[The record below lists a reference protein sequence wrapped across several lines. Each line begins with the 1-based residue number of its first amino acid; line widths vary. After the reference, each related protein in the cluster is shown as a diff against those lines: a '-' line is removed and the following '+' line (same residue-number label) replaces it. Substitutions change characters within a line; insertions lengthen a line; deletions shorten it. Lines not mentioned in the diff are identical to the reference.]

1 MFLSVPSTP
10 ILSLLCIG
18 FSLGSAALLIAGN
31 LLQKQEP
38 LRCTS
43 KVAGFFLISGLAGI
57 QYLHLGYLLEQ
68 TAGAHSVVYLLL
80 LYSIAPCFYFYSR
93 RLLNAEAGYRRRDSL
108 HALPLLACLALPY
121 NLALPAAF
129 LFGSGYLL
137 WLTKTVYSL
146 RRQRQRFHL
155 ELLALA
161 TLFAIAV
168 AVILL
173 GFIWPLLNE
182 ADFIRAYSILI
193 GLAFFAV
200 TLTLLRFPSITA
212 DVSEAVQAAY
222 AETTLK
228 NVDKAA
234 TLSKLNTLMQKDKL
248 YTLETL
254 NLAMLAEQLGLSQ
267 HQLSELINTEFQQGF
282 SRYIRQ
288 QRIDEAKRLL
298 LSEPNSSVLSI
309 GLSVGFSTQSNFY
322 AAFRD
327 ITGVAPGQYRKNHG
341 SNPNQPER

>member
-1 MFLSVPSTP
+1 MFFP
-10 ILSLLCIG
+10 IPNLPIIPLLFIG

-38 LRCTS
+38 LRFAS
-43 KVAGFFLISGLAGI
+43 KVAGFFLISALTAI

-68 TAGAHSVVYLLL
+68 SAGVHSLLYLLL

-93 RLLNAEAGYRRRDSL
+93 RLLIAEAGYRWRDTL
-108 HALPLLACLALPY
+108 HVLPLLPCLVLPY
-121 NLALPAAF
+121 NLALPLAF

-137 WLTKTVYSL
+137 WLTKTVYFL
-146 RRQRQRFHL
+146 RQQRQRFHL

-173 GFIWPLLNE
+173 GFIWPLLDE
-182 ADFIRAYSILI
+182 ADFIRTYSMLI

-234 TLSKLNTLMQKDKL
+234 MLSKLTALMQHDKL

-254 NLAMLAEQLGLSQ
+254 NLPMLAEQLDLSQ
-267 HQLSELINTEFQQGF
+267 HQLSELINTEFHQSF

-288 QRIDEAKRLL
+288 QRVDEAKRLL
-298 LSEPNSSVLSI
+298 LSDPNASVLSI

-327 ITGVAPGQYRKNHG
+327 ITGIAPGQYRKNHG
-341 SNPNQPER
+341 SNPNQPAR